1 MFPWLIWLCMAGTAK
16 GSVPSRLPSGAYILL
31 RELRAFIS
39 TIRPSDYLRCVCNPP
54 FVVRHTT
61 ATLFRGHR
69 RFSPVVMTSLYCMN
83 RSLTPPWQGGLAF
96 SPLPV
101 LPSAVPER
109 IGPWF
114 KVPFRSS
121 ILSLQP
127 HFPRFTVLVTDY
139 RTGFVAGGA
148 AHTFPDGIST
158 RLYVMPF
165 PGRTWCLA
173 PLSFTLEECFDLV
186 IGSCSRI

>member
-1 MFPWLIWLCMAGTAK
+1 
-16 GSVPSRLPSGAYILL
+16 
-31 RELRAFIS
+31 
-39 TIRPSDYLRCVCNPP
+39 
-54 FVVRHTT
+54 
-61 ATLFRGHR
+61 
-69 RFSPVVMTSLYCMN
+69 MTSLYCMN

-165 PGRTWCLA
+165 PGRTWCQA
-173 PLSFTLEECFDLV
+173 PLSCYRISDNFMNKKAPAEA
-186 IGSCSRI
+186 SCASQATGTPHRKPLHKKRPSWRGPSLTSSRLSAPGTPA